1 MDENQTCPSCLE
13 LVPLRAS
20 VCPHCQGDLAVDVV
34 LEGGDIGPRER
45 YELAKALATLG
56 APLPTAGVINRLLA
70 ERPAVVLRRADA
82 GFARTVQA
90 MLAEYSLVATVVP
103 STAVPEPGG
112 RPPGS
117 SPGAPWAR
125 LQLLATRRVAIVVAS
140 LAALALLAGLG
151 YWRSSDDQQ
160 VVVAP
165 PATGAQAPA
174 DEGARPA
181 PAPTAPAQDRPPGRA
196 RPKIVSLIPS
206 SITLVRN
213 RLPGGSLAVQYEI
226 ENPEGVEK
234 ATATLYLPGFNER
247 LYRLAREAADESSD
261 QDWSGMTPP
270 EPMDVPVQASGT
282 VFLSL
287 DAPDFDLSYA
297 KVSYL
302 EVKLKLRGPGL
313 AVVAIER
320 LPFSRE

>member
-1 MDENQTCPSCLE
+1 MNEDQTCPSCHE

-34 LEGGDIGPRER
+34 LEGGDIGPRDR
-45 YELAKALATLG
+45 YELARALASLG
-56 APLPTAGVINRLLA
+56 PPLPAAAVINRLLA
-70 ERPAVVLRRADA
+70 ERPGVVLRRADA

-90 MLAEYSLVATVVP
+90 MLAEYALVAAVVP
-103 STAVPEPGG
+103 STAVPGPGEQ
-112 RPPGS
+112 PPGS
-117 SPGAPWAR
+117 AQGPPWAR
-125 LQLLATRRVAIVVAS
+125 LQVLATKRVAVAVAS
-140 LAALALLAGLG
+140 LAVLALLAGLG
-151 YWRSSDDQQ
+151 DWRSSDDRQTAA
-160 VVVAP
+160 AP
-165 PATGAQAPA
+165 PEA
-174 DEGARPA
+174 GARPPA
-181 PAPTAPAQDRPPGRA
+181 EEGVQPSPAPTAPAQDRPPGRA
-196 RPKIVSLIPS
+196 RPRIVSLIPS

-247 LYRLAREAADESSD
+247 LYRLAREAADDSSD

-270 EPMDVPVQASGT
+270 EPLDVPVQASGT

-297 KVSYL
+297 RASYL

-320 LPFSRE
+320 LPFTR